1 MKKSIVILVLL
12 LVTVVSFAQ
21 NATMSQR
28 VKKQV
33 DLLKKADLNLSDV
46 QLSRITIVL
55 INDDENYQ
63 KMIKSFDGNKSL
75 IEARIAELKIYT
87 INNIKGAMTP
97 QQIEKFD
104 AIKLA
109 ETINELIKSSNLLR
123 KANLTI

>member
-21 NATMSQR
+21 NNTMSQR
-28 VKKQV
+28 VKKQI
-33 DLLKKADLNLSDV
+33 DLLKKADLNLSDI
-46 QLSRITIVL
+46 QLSRITTVL
-55 INDDENYQ
+55 INEDANYQ
-63 KMIKSFDGNKSL
+63 KIIISLEGNKSIL
-75 IEARIAELKIYT
+75 EARKAENKIYT

-109 ETINELIKSSNLLR
+109 EKFN
-123 KANLTI
+123 

>member
-21 NATMSQR
+21 NTTMSQR
-28 VKKQV
+28 VKKQI

-109 ETINELIKSSNLLR
+109 EKFN
-123 KANLTI
+123 

>member
-1 MKKSIVILVLL
+1 MKKSIVTIVLILISF
-12 LVTVVSFAQ
+12 VSFSQ
-21 NATMSQR
+21 NKTMSQR
-28 VKKQV
+28 VKKQIEV
-33 DLLKKADLNLSDV
+33 LKKADLNLTDI

-109 ETINELIKSSNLLR
+109 EKFN
-123 KANLTI
+123 